1 MQTEFRISTRV
12 GVEPSQLLDPHPP
25 SILQVLGLL
34 TDSKSLS
41 GFAGAYVSSPND
53 SIPSNFIFGRE
64 RAFTEAPGTFRVLRK
79 EDARRKL

>member
-1 MQTEFRISTRV
+1 MLTEFRISTRT
-12 GVEPSQLLDPHPP
+12 GVEPSQLLDPCPP

-41 GFAGAYVSSPND
+41 GFAGSYVSSPNHC
-53 SIPSNFIFGRE
+53 IPSNFIFGRE
-64 RAFTEAPGTFRVLRK
+64 RAFTEAPGTIKVLRR

>member
-12 GVEPSQLLDPHPP
+12 GVEPSQLLDPCPP
-25 SILQVLGLL
+25 SILQVLGFL

-41 GFAGAYVSSPND
+41 GFAGTYVSSPNHA
-53 SIPSNFIFGRE
+53 IPSNSIFGRE
-64 RAFTEAPGTFRVLRK
+64 RALTEAPGTIKLLRK